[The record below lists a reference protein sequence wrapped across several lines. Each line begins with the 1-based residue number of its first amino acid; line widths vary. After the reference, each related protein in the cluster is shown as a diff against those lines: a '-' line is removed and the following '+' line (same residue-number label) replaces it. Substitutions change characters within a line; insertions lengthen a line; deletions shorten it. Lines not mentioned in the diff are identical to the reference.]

1 MEFIKNNFLS
11 VIILG
16 LVLILFF
23 SKGKEPKSTTTILRD
38 TVWVHTDSTVYTKPQ
53 IIKTIPVIYT
63 ERTKEY
69 IPDTNYSQLVSQY
82 NHLVNKYLASNIY
95 KDSLKIDSIG
105 HIYIKDTVSNNLLK
119 GRSISYS
126 LKYPLINNYIPINP
140 KNQIYYGGGVLG
152 SPTEIINNIHVGAL
166 LKTKRDRIVGLNVGL
181 NSTGSLTY
189 GVSSYWKISFRK

>member
-23 SKGKEPKSTTTILRD
+23 SKGKEPKSTTTIIRD

-82 NHLVNKYLASNIY
+82 NHLVDKYLASNLY

-126 LKYPLINNYIPINP
+126 LKYPIINNYIPVKP
-140 KNQIYYGGGVLG
+140 KNQIYYGGGVSG
-152 SPTEIINNIHVGAL
+152 NPTEIINNIHVGAL
-166 LKTKRDRIVGLNVGL
+166 LKTKKDRIVGVNVGL
-181 NSTGSLTY
+181 NPTGSLTY
-189 GVSSYWKISFRK
+189 GVSSYWKISFKK

>member
-23 SKGKEPKSTTTILRD
+23 DKAKEPKSTTTIIRD

-69 IPDTNYSQLVSQY
+69 IPDTNYNKLVKQY
-82 NHLVNKYLASNIY
+82 NQLADKFLASNIY

-105 HIYIKDTVSNNLLK
+105 HIYVKDTVSNNLLK

-126 LKYPLINNYIPINP
+126 LKYPIINNYIPIKL
-140 KNQIYYGGGVLG
+140 KNQIYYGGGVSG
-152 SPTEIINNIHVGAL
+152 NPTEIINNIHVGAL
-166 LKTKRDRIVGLNVGL
+166 LKTKKDRIVGINVGL
-181 NSTGSLTY
+181 NSTGVITY
-189 GVSSYWKISFRK
+189 GLNSYWKISFRK

>member
-23 SKGKEPKSTTTILRD
+23 SKGKTPKSTTTVFRD

-53 IIKTIPVIYT
+53 VIKTIPVIYT

-69 IPDTNYSQLVSQY
+69 IPDTNYATLVKQY
-82 NHLVNKYLASNIY
+82 NKLADKFLSSNIY

-105 HIYIKDTVSNNLLK
+105 HIYIKDTVSNNILK
-119 GRSISYS
+119 GRSLSYS
-126 LKYPLINNYIPINP
+126 IKYPIVNNYIPIKP
-140 KNQIYYGGGVLG
+140 KSQIYYGGGLLG
-152 SPTEIINNIHVGAL
+152 NPAEIVNTMYIGAF
-166 LKTKRDRIVGLNVGL
+166 LKTKKDRIVGLNLGM
-181 NSTGSLTY
+181 NSSGSVTY